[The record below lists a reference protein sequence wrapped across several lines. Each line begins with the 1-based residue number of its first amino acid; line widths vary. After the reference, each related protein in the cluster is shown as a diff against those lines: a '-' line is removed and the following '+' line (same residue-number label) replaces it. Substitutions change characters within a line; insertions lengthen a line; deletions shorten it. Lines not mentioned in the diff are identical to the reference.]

1 MERWR
6 EPWESEEEKE
16 IFVSNVMQQT
26 EGEERVL
33 CGNQLASRVIELIL
47 PYASPSVSA
56 RIAAALIEDL
66 RLACMDPFMSHVLEK
81 LLILSTF
88 TKDEEDGKVKEG
100 ETPSKQ
106 TWMIKVCM
114 FVSNNLED
122 FCQDTYASHI
132 LRTVVQCAVGQRYT
146 EHHKNKGGPES
157 KQTEGYDLMVV
168 SKLKDD
174 ENEQMD

>member
-56 RIAAALIEDL
+56 SIASAIPKAP
-66 RLACMDPFMSHVLEK
+66 RLAC
-81 LLILSTF
+81 
-88 TKDEEDGKVKEG
+88 
-100 ETPSKQ
+100 
-106 TWMIKVCM
+106 
-114 FVSNNLED
+114 
-122 FCQDTYASHI
+122 
-132 LRTVVQCAVGQRYT
+132 
-146 EHHKNKGGPES
+146 
-157 KQTEGYDLMVV
+157 
-168 SKLKDD
+168 
-174 ENEQMD
+174 